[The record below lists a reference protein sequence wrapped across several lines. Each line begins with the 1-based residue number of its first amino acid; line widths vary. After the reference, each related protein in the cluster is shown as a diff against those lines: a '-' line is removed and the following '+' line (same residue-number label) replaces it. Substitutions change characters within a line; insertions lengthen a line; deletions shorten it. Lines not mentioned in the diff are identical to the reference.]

1 VSSGG
6 FDFVQSGGVASS
18 TVILAGG
25 NATVML
31 GGTVVDSIVSSGGI
45 QTVSS
50 GGTLSGATLSGG
62 FLEIQSGGT
71 AGTSMIGFG
80 TLGGTLELDD
90 SQHFNG
96 VISGFGVPGGID
108 LTDISYGSGTTVG
121 YSGDNTGGIL
131 TVTDGSH
138 TATLS
143 LLGQYVVANF
153 AIQSDGHGGTLVV
166 DPPVADQ
173 SLLYNVPV

>member
-1 VSSGG
+1 MCSSGG
-6 FDFVQSGGVASS
+6 SEV
-18 TVILAGG
+18 
-25 NATVML
+25 
-31 GGTVVDSIVSSGGI
+31 
-45 QTVSS
+45 VSS

-62 FLEIQSGGT
+62 LLEIQSGGT
-71 AGTSMIGFG
+71 AGTSTIGFG

-121 YSGDNTGGIL
+121 YSGDISSGTL
-131 TVTDGSH
+131 TVSDGLH
-138 TATLS
+138 TATLH
-143 LLGQYVVANF
+143 LLGQYIAANF
-153 AIQSDGHGGTLVV
+153 AIQSDGNGGTLVT

-173 SLLYNVPV
+173 SLLTPPHH